1 MGGRSAGGRSGPGS
15 CAAGGSD
22 CAGGTGGCRS
32 GCGSARCSSQHGAGQ
47 RLCRRGAQTADA
59 RVPLQE
65 VHQERQ
71 RAVELDALGRVC
83 VHAGLDGLP
92 GVVQAAFDGALRGLQ
107 GGGNVLYAHLL
118 VVEHQHALALG
129 RRQLIHQ
136 LHDHPPGLIIV
147 QRFVR
152 HGLLVQAFEGI
163 QQAVALVV
171 LRDLGL
177 PSAPGEDIA
186 AVVGGHG
193 GEPAP
198 EGLRV
203 LEPVQPGQHGDQD
216 LLGGVQGVLLVFQH
230 LPAVVVHPVLG
241 RQDQFLLGL
250 LVPGQTPPDHRRHAR
265 HRHAPAPFSLK
276 NAPDTR
282 FSNDFALILCRRS
295 GPVNGRG
302 SRRPEK
308 TQTPAWP
315 APWRRLSAEPL
326 GGGGIRAGCA
336 GPAVKRTQAM

>member
-1 MGGRSAGGRSGPGS
+1 MGGRSAGGRSGPGG

-32 GCGSARCSSQHGAGQ
+32 GCGSARCSGQHGAGQ

-71 RAVELDALGRVC
+71 RTVELDALGRVC

-129 RRQLIHQ
+129 RRQLIYQ

-171 LRDLGL
+171 
-177 PSAPGEDIA
+177 
-186 AVVGGHG
+186 
-193 GEPAP
+193 
-198 EGLRV
+198 LRV

-276 NAPDTR
+276 NTPDTR

-302 SRRPEK
+302 SRRPEN

-315 APWRRLSAEPL
+315 EPWRLLSAEPL
-326 GGGGIRAGCA
+326 GGRGIRAGCA